1 MFFPWKTPKDKR
13 EASFSTVFSYFA
25 NMESNN
31 DSIDLDF
38 SFVTDTWM
46 VFWTQEVFGTQIVE
60 DPESICTALSV
71 YDCSE

>member
-1 MFFPWKTPKDKR
+1 M
-13 EASFSTVFSYFA
+13 SFVCILKGFLLFGES
-25 NMESNN
+25 ESNN
-31 DSIDLDF
+31 NSIDLDF

-46 VFWTQEVFGTQIVE
+46 AFWTQEVFGTQRVE